1 MMGSGGFPIDLV
13 LFAMIAGFLVLRLR
27 GILGRRT
34 GFERPP
40 QPYQP
45 QPGAPGAPPVI
56 DGRAEPVPAAPTR
69 PLPDPASPLG
79 ATLARLEQVDRG
91 FSPTRFLDG
100 AEQAFRM
107 IVEAYAAGNRDQ
119 LRTLLSDETFG
130 SFNAALAARDEA
142 GQTQKTEIRDIRS
155 ATIEAAD
162 LRGTLGV
169 VTVRFVS
176 DQVSTTFAKGGQI
189 VAGADAVTEIT
200 DLWTFEREL
209 TSRDPSWRLVAA
221 RSA

>member
-1 MMGSGGFPIDLV
+1 MMGSGGFPIDLI

-40 QPYQP
+40 QPYQA
-45 QPGAPGAPPVI
+45 QPGAPGAPVI

-79 ATLARLEQVDRG
+79 ATVARIQQIDRG
-91 FSPTRFLDG
+91 FSPARFLDG

-119 LRTLLSDETFG
+119 LRMLLSDETFG
-130 SFNAALAARDEA
+130 SFNAALAARDES

-155 ATIEAAD
+155 AIIESAD
-162 LRGTLGV
+162 LRGTLGS

-176 DQVSTTFAKGGQI
+176 DQVSTTFGKDGQI
-189 VAGADAVTEIT
+189 VAGTDAVTEIT